1 MKRLICLCNAV
12 QTICPQGSLTLTG
25 VPEDPDQ
32 NTWKGTISIGCMILA
47 ESTGTLEE
55 VITDLTKKLKR
66 MSQRLLLQLA
76 PFNPPDDG
84 LPPSSRS

>member
-32 NTWKGTISIGCMILA
+32 KTWKGTISIGCMILA

-55 VITDLTKKLKR
+55 VITKLTIELER
-66 MSQRLLLQLA
+66 MSQRLIRQLS
-76 PFNPPDDG
+76 PLSSPEDG
-84 LPPSSRS
+84 SPSSSK